1 MNEEE
6 RRENSKKFRNFFLG
20 MILVLGCAFG
30 GYQWYMYRDVDKPSG
45 NYKNDNSYKV
55 ITSKDKSYDGVY
67 TLTKLDEKGKN
78 TWDGLIMYVNK
89 DKIVSA
95 VLCNYLTVDDLKKTH
110 PKYIKD
116 DITFDEL
123 FTAFT
128 SPMIWEDYKD
138 DAISDDDYLY
148 KEEMKCLEQDL
159 GAYTGFSA
167 GSSDFL
173 SSSTKQKAI
182 VYGQAR
188 CVYYNKKVNLEN
200 DYKAL
205 KKMGLVSGYDEK
217 SGEIW
222 LSKLLKNKNS
232 QYKDGYKLKRYKD
245 NWDMFDNCELDDGSC
260 MAALNEQ
267 FNANLKYE
275 R

>member
-6 RRENSKKFRNFFLG
+6 RKENAKKFRNFFLG

-30 GYQWYMYRDVDKPSG
+30 GYQWYMNRDVDKPVG

-116 DITFDEL
+116 DMTIEEAY
-123 FTAFT
+123 TAFL

-138 DAISDDDYLY
+138 DAISKDDHLYEEEQNLLHKDDY
-148 KEEMKCLEQDL
+148 KII
-159 GAYTGFSA
+159 TGFSV
-167 GSSDFL
+167 GLSD
-173 SSSTKQKAI
+173 SIYKSTKQKAI

-188 CVYYNKKVNLEN
+188 CVYDKNKVNLET
-200 DYKAL
+200 DYEFL
-205 KKMGLVSGYDEK
+205 SKMGLVPGYDEK

-232 QYKDGYKLKRYKD
+232 QYKEGYKLKHYSD
-245 NWDMFDNCELDDGSC
+245 SWDVFDNCELDDGSC
-260 MAALNEQ
+260 MNFLNHRFGTDFSDE
-267 FNANLKYE
+267 
-275 R
+275 